1 MYIYHV
7 GIAVLLF
14 MKKML
19 RVIFIKK
26 KKKVGKV
33 HGIFHLKER
42 YPSQR
47 FSLDL

>member
-14 MKKML
+14 MEKNVESHL
-19 RVIFIKK
+19 Y
-26 KKKVGKV
+26 KKKVWKV
-33 HGIFHLKER
+33 HGIFHMKER

>member
-14 MKKML
+14 MKKN
-19 RVIFIKK
+19 VESHFYQQ
-26 KKKVGKV
+26 KKVGKV

>member
-14 MKKML
+14 MKKKML
-19 RVIFIKK
+19 RVIFI